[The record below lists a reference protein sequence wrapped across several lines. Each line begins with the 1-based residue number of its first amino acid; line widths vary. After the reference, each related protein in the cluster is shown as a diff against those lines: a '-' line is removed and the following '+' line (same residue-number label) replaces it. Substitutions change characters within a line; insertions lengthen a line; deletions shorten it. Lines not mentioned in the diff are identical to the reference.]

1 MKKHLFT
8 TIVLACTCILSTLTC
23 GCSSKLTSKEKNSF
37 DKSVIADLE
46 ILNEK
51 EVNAFQKIRESASL
65 TKTDSISPEIKE
77 AKEQI
82 EMAIK
87 EFAGKHDITADL
99 TPQEKNFHLN
109 KDSVDM
115 IKANPLMALD
125 IYKSLKTKKFMKLFN
140 TFLTKGKID
149 MDIESIIHDKKL
161 KLNEKMILIS
171 MKQVQQNKNIPNMNM
186 LKDNKTSDGVN

>member
-8 TIVLACTCILSTLTC
+8 TIVLVCTCMLSAFTC

-51 EVNAFQKIRESASL
+51 EANAFQKIRESASQ
-65 TKTDSISPEIKE
+65 TKTESGSSIEE
-77 AKEQI
+77 AKKQI
-82 EMAIK
+82 VTAII
-87 EFAGKHDITADL
+87 EFAGKHDITADV
-99 TPQEKNFHLN
+99 TPQEKNFHLS
-109 KDSVDM
+109 KDSIDM

-125 IYKSLKTKKFMKLFN
+125 IYKSLKTKKFMKLLN
-140 TFLTKGKID
+140 TFTTKGKID

-171 MKQVQQNKNIPNMNM
+171 MKQAELNKNISNMNT
-186 LKDNKTSDGVN
+186 LKNKN

>member
-8 TIVLACTCILSTLTC
+8 TIVLVCTCMLSAFTC

-51 EVNAFQKIRESASL
+51 EANAFQKIRESAETTS
-65 TKTDSISPEIKE
+65 TDSVSPGKNKASKE
-77 AKEQI
+77 VEEQMV
-82 EMAIK
+82 MAIK
-87 EFAGKHDITADL
+87 EFAAKHDITADL
-99 TPQEKNFHLN
+99 TSQEKNFHLS

-115 IKANPLMALD
+115 IKANPLMALN
-125 IYKSLKTKKFMKLFN
+125 IYKSLKTKKFMKLLN
-140 TFLTKGKID
+140 TFTTKGKID

-171 MKQVQQNKNIPNMNM
+171 MKQAELNKNISNMNT
-186 LKDNKTSDGVN
+186 LKNKN

>member
-8 TIVLACTCILSTLTC
+8 TIVLSCTCILSTFTC
-23 GCSSKLTSKEKNSF
+23 GCSSKLTSKENNSF

-51 EVNAFQKIRESASL
+51 EANAFQKIRESASQ
-65 TKTDSISPEIKE
+65 TKTDSVSPIEE
-77 AKEQI
+77 AKKQI
-82 EMAIK
+82 ATAII
-87 EFAGKHDITADL
+87 EFAGKHDITADV
-99 TPQEKNFHLN
+99 TPQERNFHLS

-125 IYKSLKTKKFMKLFN
+125 IYKSLKTKKFKKLFN

-161 KLNEKMILIS
+161 KLNEKVLLIG
-171 MKQVQQNKNIPNMNM
+171 MKQVQLNKNIPNMNM
-186 LKDNKTSDGVN
+186 LKDRKNN

>member
-8 TIVLACTCILSTLTC
+8 TIVLSCTCILSTFTC
-23 GCSSKLTSKEKNSF
+23 GCSSKLTSKENNSF

-51 EVNAFQKIRESASL
+51 EANAFQKIRESASQ
-65 TKTDSISPEIKE
+65 TKTDSVSPIEE

-82 EMAIK
+82 EMAIR
-87 EFAGKHDITADL
+87 EFAGKHDITADV
-99 TPQEKNFHLN
+99 TPQERNFHLS

-115 IKANPLMALD
+115 IKANPQIALD
-125 IYKSLKTKKFMKLFN
+125 TYKSLKTKKFKKLFN

-161 KLNEKMILIS
+161 KLNEKVLLIG
-171 MKQVQQNKNIPNMNM
+171 MKQVQLNKNIPNMNM
-186 LKDNKTSDGVN
+186 LKDRKNN

>member
-8 TIVLACTCILSTLTC
+8 TIVLVCTCMLSAFTC

-51 EVNAFQKIRESASL
+51 EANAFQKIRESASQ
-65 TKTDSISPEIKE
+65 TKTDSVSPIEE

-82 EMAIK
+82 EMAIR
-87 EFAGKHDITADL
+87 EFAGKHDITADV
-99 TPQEKNFHLN
+99 TPQEKNFHLS
-109 KDSVDM
+109 KDSIDM

-125 IYKSLKTKKFMKLFN
+125 IYKSLKTKKFMKLLN
-140 TFLTKGKID
+140 TFTTKGKID

-161 KLNEKMILIS
+161 KLNEKVLLIS
-171 MKQVQQNKNIPNMNM
+171 MKQAELNKNILNMNM
-186 LKDNKTSDGVN
+186 NTLKNNN

>member
-8 TIVLACTCILSTLTC
+8 TIVLVCTCMLSAFTC

-51 EVNAFQKIRESASL
+51 EANALQKIRESASQ
-65 TKTDSISPEIKE
+65 TKTDSVSPIEE

-82 EMAIK
+82 EMAIR
-87 EFAGKHDITADL
+87 EFAGKHDITADV
-99 TPQEKNFHLN
+99 TPQEKNFHIS
-109 KDSVDM
+109 KDSIDM
-115 IKANPLMALD
+115 MKANPLMALD
-125 IYKSLKTKKFMKLFN
+125 LYKSMKTKRFNKLFN
-140 TFLTKGKID
+140 TFLFKGKID

-161 KLNEKMILIS
+161 KLNEKVLLIS
-171 MKQVQQNKNIPNMNM
+171 MKQAELNKNISNMNT
-186 LKDNKTSDGVN
+186 LKNKN

>member
-8 TIVLACTCILSTLTC
+8 TIVLSCTCILSTFTC
-23 GCSSKLTSKEKNSF
+23 GCSSKLTSKENNSF

-51 EVNAFQKIRESASL
+51 EANAFQKIRESASQ
-65 TKTDSISPEIKE
+65 TKTDSVSPIEE
-77 AKEQI
+77 AKKQI
-82 EMAIK
+82 ATAII
-87 EFAGKHDITADL
+87 EFAGKHDITADV
-99 TPQEKNFHLN
+99 TPQEKNFN
-109 KDSVDM
+109 ISKDSKDM
-115 IKANPLMALD
+115 MKANPLMALD

-161 KLNEKMILIS
+161 KLNEKVLLIG
-171 MKQVQQNKNIPNMNM
+171 MKQVQLNKNSPKMNIQ
-186 LKDNKTSDGVN
+186 KDNKTIDRVN

>member
-8 TIVLACTCILSTLTC
+8 TIVLVCTCMLSAFTC

-51 EVNAFQKIRESASL
+51 EANAFQKIRESAETTS
-65 TKTDSISPEIKE
+65 TDSVSPGKNKASKE
-77 AKEQI
+77 VEEQMV
-82 EMAIK
+82 MAIK
-87 EFAGKHDITADL
+87 EFAAKHDITADL
-99 TPQEKNFHLN
+99 TSQEKNFHLS
-109 KDSVDM
+109 KDSIDM

-125 IYKSLKTKKFMKLFN
+125 IYKSLKTKKFMKLLN
-140 TFLTKGKID
+140 TFTTKGKID

-171 MKQVQQNKNIPNMNM
+171 MKQAELNKNISNMNT
-186 LKDNKTSDGVN
+186 LKNKN

>member
-8 TIVLACTCILSTLTC
+8 TIVLVCTCMLSAFTC

-51 EVNAFQKIRESASL
+51 EANAFQKIRESAETTS
-65 TKTDSISPEIKE
+65 TDSVSPGKNKASKE
-77 AKEQI
+77 VEEQMV
-82 EMAIK
+82 MAIK
-87 EFAGKHDITADL
+87 EFAAKHDITADV
-99 TPQEKNFHLN
+99 TPQEKNFHLS
-109 KDSVDM
+109 KDSIDM

-125 IYKSLKTKKFMKLFN
+125 IYKSLKTKKFMKLLN
-140 TFLTKGKID
+140 TFTTKGKID

-171 MKQVQQNKNIPNMNM
+171 MKQAELNKNISNMNT
-186 LKDNKTSDGVN
+186 LKNKN

>member
-8 TIVLACTCILSTLTC
+8 TIVLVCTCMLSAFTC

-51 EVNAFQKIRESASL
+51 EANAFQKIRESASQ
-65 TKTDSISPEIKE
+65 TKTDSVSPEIKE

-82 EMAIK
+82 EMAIR
-87 EFAGKHDITADL
+87 EFAGKHDITADV
-99 TPQEKNFHLN
+99 TPQEKNFHIS
-109 KDSVDM
+109 KDSIDM
-115 IKANPLMALD
+115 MKANPLMALD
-125 IYKSLKTKKFMKLFN
+125 LYKSMKTKRFNKLFN
-140 TFLTKGKID
+140 TFLFKGKID

-171 MKQVQQNKNIPNMNM
+171 MKQAELNKNISNMNT
-186 LKDNKTSDGVN
+186 LKNKN

>member
-8 TIVLACTCILSTLTC
+8 TIVLSCTCILSTFTC
-23 GCSSKLTSKEKNSF
+23 GCSSKLTSKENNSF

-51 EVNAFQKIRESASL
+51 EANAFQKIRESSSQ

-77 AKEQI
+77 AKKQI
-82 EMAIK
+82 VTAII
-87 EFAGKHDITADL
+87 EFAGKHDITADV
-99 TPQEKNFHLN
+99 TPQEKNFHLS
-109 KDSVDM
+109 KDSIDM

-161 KLNEKMILIS
+161 KLNEKVLLIG
-171 MKQVQQNKNIPNMNM
+171 MKQVQLNKNSPKMNIQ
-186 LKDNKTSDGVN
+186 KDNKTIDRVN

>member
-1 MKKHLFT
+1 MKKNLST
-8 TIVLACTCILSTLTC
+8 TIVLVCTCMLSAFTC
-23 GCSSKLTSKEKNSF
+23 GCSSKLTSKGNNSF

-51 EVNAFQKIRESASL
+51 EANAFQKIRESAKP
-65 TKTDSISPEIKE
+65 TQTDSVSPEIKE
-77 AKEQI
+77 AKAQI
-82 EMAIK
+82 VMAIK
-87 EFAGKHDITADL
+87 EFAGKHDIAADV
-99 TPQEKNFHLN
+99 TPQEKNFHLS

-125 IYKSLKTKKFMKLFN
+125 IYKSLKTKKFMKLLN
-140 TFLTKGKID
+140 TFTTKGKID

-171 MKQVQQNKNIPNMNM
+171 MKQVQPDKNIP
-186 LKDNKTSDGVN
+186 KR

>member
-23 GCSSKLTSKEKNSF
+23 GCSSKLTSKENNSF

-51 EVNAFQKIRESASL
+51 EANAFQKIGESAKATS
-65 TKTDSISPEIKE
+65 TDSVSPGKNKASKE
-77 AKEQI
+77 GEEQI
-82 EMAIK
+82 VTAIK
-87 EFAGKHDITADL
+87 EFAAKHDITADL
-99 TPQEKNFHLN
+99 TSQEKNFHLS

-125 IYKSLKTKKFMKLFN
+125 IYKSLKTKKFRKIFN
-140 TFLTKGKID
+140 TFLTKHKID

-171 MKQVQQNKNIPNMNM
+171 MKQVQLNVSNMKIVKDKN
-186 LKDNKTSDGVN
+186 

>member
-8 TIVLACTCILSTLTC
+8 TIVLVCTCMLSAFTC
-23 GCSSKLTSKEKNSF
+23 GCSSKLTSKEKKSF

-51 EVNAFQKIRESASL
+51 EANAFQKIRESASQ
-65 TKTDSISPEIKE
+65 TKTDSVSPIEE

-82 EMAIK
+82 EMAIR
-87 EFAGKHDITADL
+87 EFAGKHDITADV
-99 TPQEKNFHLN
+99 TPQEKNFHLS
-109 KDSVDM
+109 KDSIDM

-125 IYKSLKTKKFMKLFN
+125 IYKSLKTKKFMKLLN
-140 TFLTKGKID
+140 TFTTKGKID
-149 MDIESIIHDKKL
+149 MDIENIIHDKKL

-171 MKQVQQNKNIPNMNM
+171 MKQVQLKVPNKNFFKNNY
-186 LKDNKTSDGVN
+186 

>member
-8 TIVLACTCILSTLTC
+8 TIVLVCTCMLSAFTC

-51 EVNAFQKIRESASL
+51 EANAFQKIRESASQ
-65 TKTDSISPEIKE
+65 TKTDSVSPIEE

-82 EMAIK
+82 EMAIR
-87 EFAGKHDITADL
+87 EFAGKHDITADV
-99 TPQEKNFHLN
+99 TPQEKNFHLS

-125 IYKSLKTKKFMKLFN
+125 LYKSMKTKRFNKLFN
-140 TFLTKGKID
+140 TFLFKGKID

-161 KLNEKMILIS
+161 KLNEKIILIG
-171 MKQVQQNKNIPNMNM
+171 MKQAELNKNISNMNT
-186 LKDNKTSDGVN
+186 LKNKN

>member
-8 TIVLACTCILSTLTC
+8 TIVLVCTCMLSAFTC

-51 EVNAFQKIRESASL
+51 EANAFQKIRESAQP
-65 TKTDSISPEIKE
+65 TKTDSVSPENNKALKE
-77 AKEQI
+77 GEEQMV
-82 EMAIK
+82 MAIK
-87 EFAGKHDITADL
+87 EFAGKHDITADV

-109 KDSVDM
+109 KDSIDM
-115 IKANPLMALD
+115 IKANPLMALG
-125 IYKSLKTKKFMKLFN
+125 IYKSLKTKKFRKIFN

-161 KLNEKMILIS
+161 KLNEKVLLIS
-171 MKQVQQNKNIPNMNM
+171 MKQAELNKNILNMNM
-186 LKDNKTSDGVN
+186 NTLKNNN

>member
-51 EVNAFQKIRESASL
+51 EANALQKIRESSSQ

-77 AKEQI
+77 AKKQI
-82 EMAIK
+82 VTAII
-87 EFAGKHDITADL
+87 EFAGKHDITADV
-99 TPQEKNFHLN
+99 TPQERNFHLS

-125 IYKSLKTKKFMKLFN
+125 IYKSLKTKKFKKLFN

-149 MDIESIIHDKKL
+149 MDIENIIHDKKL
-161 KLNEKMILIS
+161 KLNEKVLLIG
-171 MKQVQQNKNIPNMNM
+171 MKQVQLNKNSPKMNIQ
-186 LKDNKTSDGVN
+186 KDNKTIDRVN

>member
-8 TIVLACTCILSTLTC
+8 TIVLVCTCMLSAFTC

-51 EVNAFQKIRESASL
+51 EANAFQKIREFSSL
-65 TKTDSISPEIKE
+65 TKTDSVSPEIKD
-77 AKEQI
+77 AKKQI
-82 EMAIK
+82 VTAII
-87 EFAGKHDITADL
+87 EFAGKHDITADV
-99 TPQEKNFHLN
+99 TPQEKNFHLS
-109 KDSVDM
+109 KDSIDM
-115 IKANPLMALD
+115 MKANPLMALD
-125 IYKSLKTKKFMKLFN
+125 LYKSMKTKRFNKLFN
-140 TFLTKGKID
+140 RFLSKGKID

-171 MKQVQQNKNIPNMNM
+171 MKQAELNKNILNMNIQ
-186 LKDNKTSDGVN
+186 KDNKTSDNVN

>member
-8 TIVLACTCILSTLTC
+8 TIVLSCTCILSTFTC
-23 GCSSKLTSKEKNSF
+23 GCSSKLTSKENNSF

-51 EVNAFQKIRESASL
+51 EANAFQKIRESASQ
-65 TKTDSISPEIKE
+65 TKTDSVSPIEE
-77 AKEQI
+77 AKKQI
-82 EMAIK
+82 ATAII
-87 EFAGKHDITADL
+87 EFAGKHDITADV
-99 TPQEKNFHLN
+99 TPQERNFHLS

-115 IKANPLMALD
+115 IKANPQIALD
-125 IYKSLKTKKFMKLFN
+125 TYKSLKTKKFKKLFN

-161 KLNEKMILIS
+161 KLNEKVLLIS
-171 MKQVQQNKNIPNMNM
+171 MKQAELNKNISNMNT
-186 LKDNKTSDGVN
+186 LKNKN

>member
-1 MKKHLFT
+1 MKNHLLT
-8 TIVLACTCILSTLTC
+8 TIVLVCTCMLSTFTC

-51 EVNAFQKIRESASL
+51 EANAFQKIREFSSL
-65 TKTDSISPEIKE
+65 TKTDSVSPEIKD
-77 AKEQI
+77 AKKQI
-82 EMAIK
+82 VTAII

-99 TPQEKNFHLN
+99 TPQEKNFHLS

-125 IYKSLKTKKFMKLFN
+125 LYKSMKTKRFNKLFN
-140 TFLTKGKID
+140 TFLSKDKID

-171 MKQVQQNKNIPNMNM
+171 MKQAELNKNILNMNIQ
-186 LKDNKTSDGVN
+186 KDNKTSDNVN

>member
-8 TIVLACTCILSTLTC
+8 TIVLVCTCMLSAFTC

-51 EVNAFQKIRESASL
+51 EANAFQKIRESASQ
-65 TKTDSISPEIKE
+65 TKTDSVSPEIKE

-82 EMAIK
+82 EMAIR
-87 EFAGKHDITADL
+87 EFAGKHDITADV
-99 TPQEKNFHLN
+99 TPQEKNFHIS
-109 KDSVDM
+109 KDSIDM
-115 IKANPLMALD
+115 MKANPLMALD
-125 IYKSLKTKKFMKLFN
+125 LYKSMKTKRFNKLFN
-140 TFLTKGKID
+140 TFLSKGKID
-149 MDIESIIHDKKL
+149 TDIESIIHDKKL

-171 MKQVQQNKNIPNMNM
+171 MKQAELNKNISNMNT
-186 LKDNKTSDGVN
+186 LKNKN